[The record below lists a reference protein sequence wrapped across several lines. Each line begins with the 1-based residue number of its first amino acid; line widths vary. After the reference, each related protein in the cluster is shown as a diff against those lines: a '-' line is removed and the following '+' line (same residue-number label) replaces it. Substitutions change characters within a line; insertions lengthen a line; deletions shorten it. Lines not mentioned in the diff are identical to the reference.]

1 MLLHQSQT
9 VGEHGIGELHGTGQ
23 GFAEVAL
30 NAASVR
36 AWRLVQASLSSGRK
50 ATCSA
55 MVLGGSEVTF
65 MPGSE
70 DRISYRAC

>member
-36 AWRLVQASLSSGRK
+36 AWRLVQASL
-50 ATCSA
+50 C
-55 MVLGGSEVTF
+55 E
-65 MPGSE
+65 PGMSIYE
-70 DRISYRAC
+70 CEH

>member
-23 GFAEVAL
+23 GFATVAL

-36 AWRLVQASLSSGRK
+36 AWRLVQVCIPGMGWIFYSHPAY
-50 ATCSA
+50 
-55 MVLGGSEVTF
+55 VLT
-65 MPGSE
+65 
-70 DRISYRAC
+70 